1 MPKVEP
7 ITEAK
12 RIEEYIYNRLEYAIA
27 FLGINQTDAGRAIGI
42 TQSGFSQAFN
52 GKTLTIRQ
60 FCQLLDELGLDLCI
74 ESK

>member
-1 MPKVEP
+1 MPKTKQ

-42 TQSGFSQAFN
+42 TQSGFSQAFK
-52 GKTLTIRQ
+52 GKTLSVYQ
-60 FCQLLDELGLDLCI
+60 LCQLLDELGLDLCI
-74 ESK
+74 ASK